1 MIEFTRLLDEIIK
14 TKRKLRKI
22 KKRYKALC
30 KIEEISKSNNLKI
43 LKNENGELII
53 KGFLDNLD

>member
-22 KKRYKALC
+22 KKRYKAFC
-30 KIEEISKSNNLKI
+30 KIEKYQNQ
-43 LKNENGELII
+43 II
-53 KGFLDNLD
+53 

>member
-14 TKRKLRKI
+14 TNRKLRKI
-22 KKRYKALC
+22 KKRYKAFC

-43 LKNENGELII
+43 LKNENENQII
-53 KGFLDNLD
+53 